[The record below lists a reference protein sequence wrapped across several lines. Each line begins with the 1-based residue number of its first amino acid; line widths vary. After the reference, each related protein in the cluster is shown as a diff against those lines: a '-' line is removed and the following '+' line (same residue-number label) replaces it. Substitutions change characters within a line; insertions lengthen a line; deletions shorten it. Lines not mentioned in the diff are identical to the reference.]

1 MSGQRETSDL
11 GLVVVAAGSSRRFGS
26 PKLQVVLGGR
36 TVLQQ
41 AVASLRAAFPEAPLV
56 VVVRP
61 GQEAACEKELAAF
74 RVMAVVPGGEQR
86 QDSVR
91 AGVEALGL
99 PATAVVLIHD
109 GARPFVPVADVR
121 EVAEQ
126 AKEVGAA
133 VLVAPVVDT
142 VKEVSQESLVV
153 RTVPRQ
159 GLVRSLT
166 PQAFRVGLLQR
177 AWEQAQLGQ
186 WTDEAALLESLQ
198 LPVRAVMGDPRNI
211 KLTRPEDLSLLRGL
225 FPSPVRVGQGLDVH
239 PFAPDRPLVL
249 AGVPIP
255 SPLGLAGHSDA
266 DVVLH
271 AVTDAILGGCGEGD
285 IGEHFPPSD
294 PRWAGAASRKFVEF
308 ALEKARAKG
317 LSPSHCDVTVL
328 AEKPRLAPYR
338 QAMRE
343 SLASLLGLALDAVN
357 IKATTCESLGFV
369 GRGEGM
375 VALAVVVLAGA

>member
-1 MSGQRETSDL
+1 
-11 GLVVVAAGSSRRFGS
+11 
-26 PKLQVVLGGR
+26 
-36 TVLQQ
+36 
-41 AVASLRAAFPEAPLV
+41 LV

-225 FPSPVRVGQGLDVH
+225 FPFPVRVGQGVDVH

-294 PRWAGAASRKFVEF
+294 PRWAGAASRQFVEF

-328 AEKPRLAPYR
+328 AEKPPLAPYR